1 MSTGFFKRNE
11 RVVMTLLL
19 LLIAPTFAATGLISW
34 WARDA
39 SATASYEINGE
50 TVTTQ
55 DFSEKR
61 RELSKTLWLNNVRRF
76 GWWGARADR
85 YRQATVDDVLKQL
98 VFEDEITRMGIE
110 PSDQSKDLEVR
121 EAVLDVTTW
130 YRVMENAGWTGT
142 YQERYPDYISQRS
155 LARLD
160 LSTYGAA
167 LSDPNFNIQMSKKEF
182 EETVISSLRVQELVR
197 SVVEA
202 AVVTEKEAFEE
213 FSSQNERRVLEL
225 IQVSQDT
232 FLEEASEQV
241 TPEDVEAT
249 YNDNPEQFVLEN
261 RLGIEVARIDR
272 PRLQAVIEF
281 EPTAEEVEARYEADK
296 DTLWRVRRPEGY
308 VPPEDALPEDDYRPL
323 TEIIERVIRV
333 LSREHAQKEEARILQ
348 EALDQLKAM
357 KELGESVPMEQAF
370 PEGID
375 FVEVRTIEPFIQR
388 EVYELEDDIKNPAAF
403 ASLFLKERASP
414 GTVKPGDL
422 CETIAANGQG
432 NFIFRVVEMLPK
444 RTMTYDEA
452 LPDALKATEESK
464 AKELMAEA
472 IGQSLE
478 RVQSG
483 EETLED
489 FAQENN
495 YTIHEMDPVSR
506 SQSFNLKIDN
516 KVLLART
523 EVIAEA
529 FDILEEG
536 SVAGPITNVTD
547 SAGYVIRLKSIEAPD
562 MELFNSL
569 RTSTETRL
577 LSAKKQALLDAFEA
591 NLMAAADIRVY
602 QSDGPA
608 QLRSDLIEEAAQD
621 PEGSATP

>member
-50 TVTTQ
+50 TVTIQ

-98 VFEDEITRMGIE
+98 VFEDEITRIGIE
-110 PSDQSKDLEVR
+110 PSDQSKDQEVR

-130 YRVMENAGWTGT
+130 YRVMENAGWAGT

-160 LSTYGAA
+160 QSTYGAA
-167 LSDPNFNIQMSKKEF
+167 LSDPNFQIQMSKKEF
-182 EETVISSLRVQELVR
+182 EETVILSLRVRELVR
-197 SVVEA
+197 SVVDA

-225 IQVSQDT
+225 IQVSQDN
-232 FLEEASEQV
+232 FLEEASELV

-249 YNDNPEQFVLEN
+249 YNDNPDQFVLEN
-261 RLGIEVARIDR
+261 RLGIEVARIER
-272 PRLQAVIEF
+272 TRLQAAIEY

-323 TEIIERVIRV
+323 TEIIESVIRV

-348 EALDQLKAM
+348 DALDQLKAM

-370 PEGID
+370 PEGTEY
-375 FVEVRTIEPFIQR
+375 VEVRTIEPFIQR
-388 EVYELEDDIKNPAAF
+388 EVYELDDDVKNPAAF

-414 GTVKPGDL
+414 GSVKPGDL
-422 CETIAANGQG
+422 CQTIAANGQG

-452 LPDALKATEESK
+452 LPDALKTTEESK
-464 AKELMAEA
+464 AKELMSEA

-536 SVAGPITNVTD
+536 SVAGPVTNLTD
-547 SAGYVIRLKSIEAPD
+547 SSGYVIRLKNIEAPD

-602 QSDGPA
+602 QDDGPA
-608 QLRSDLIEEAAQD
+608 RLRSDLVGEAEQD
-621 PEGSATP
+621 PEGSSTP

>member
-55 DFSEKR
+55 DFNEKR

-76 GWWGARADR
+76 GWWGSRQER

-110 PSDQSKDLEVR
+110 PSDQSKDQEVR

-160 LSTYGAA
+160 QLTYGAA
-167 LSDPNFNIQMSKKEF
+167 LSDPNFKILMSKKEF

-197 SVVEA
+197 SVVDA

-213 FSSQNERRVLEL
+213 FKSQNERRVLEL
-225 IQVSQDT
+225 IQVSQDI

-261 RLGIEVARIDR
+261 RLGIEVARIER
-272 PRLQAVIEF
+272 PRLQAAIEYD
-281 EPTAEEVEARYEADK
+281 PTAEEVEARYEADK

-323 TEIIERVIRV
+323 TEIIESVIRV

-348 EALDQLKAM
+348 EALEQLKAM

-370 PEGID
+370 PEGIEY
-375 FVEVRTIEPFIQR
+375 VE
-388 EVYELEDDIKNPAAF
+388 
-403 ASLFLKERASP
+403 
-414 GTVKPGDL
+414 
-422 CETIAANGQG
+422 
-432 NFIFRVVEMLPK
+432 
-444 RTMTYDEA
+444 
-452 LPDALKATEESK
+452 
-464 AKELMAEA
+464 
-472 IGQSLE
+472 
-478 RVQSG
+478 
-483 EETLED
+483 
-489 FAQENN
+489 
-495 YTIHEMDPVSR
+495 
-506 SQSFNLKIDN
+506 
-516 KVLLART
+516 
-523 EVIAEA
+523 
-529 FDILEEG
+529 
-536 SVAGPITNVTD
+536 
-547 SAGYVIRLKSIEAPD
+547 
-562 MELFNSL
+562 
-569 RTSTETRL
+569 
-577 LSAKKQALLDAFEA
+577 
-591 NLMAAADIRVY
+591 
-602 QSDGPA
+602 
-608 QLRSDLIEEAAQD
+608 
-621 PEGSATP
+621 